1 MSPELGRRI
10 ESNRKLVGLSNMGQ
24 PDQPHL
30 KYAYDAIQPLLG
42 GRTDVIVDT
51 TAKATNEAR
60 DAQAEQLKVAFGN
73 LNIKTH
79 ALHTMD
85 QASRLSAIRDAQGFY
100 IGGGNT
106 GLLTASIHASRNENG
121 KLVDP
126 TSSANEASVADA
138 YKEAVAN
145 GVPVIGHS
153 AGTMMMAEDIRTYG
167 LGDNIISLRRSKEG
181 LHVDVTGLDLLSQ
194 GFTYHPHFKDGQED
208 IFNEMLEA
216 DPTLRVLAG
225 RNGAYFAVDG
235 MRMTIGGETSATLF
249 QHAQEP
255 KTFEPGTDVSYLL
268 KR

>member
-1 MSPELGRRI
+1 MTPELGHRI
-10 ESNRKLVGLSNMGQ
+10 EANRKLVGLTNMGQ
-24 PDQPHL
+24 PEQPHL

-60 DAQAEQLKVAFGN
+60 DAQAEQLRVAFGN

-85 QASRLSAIRDAQGFY
+85 QASRKSAVRDAQGFY

-106 GLLTASIHASRNENG
+106 GLLTSSIHAARHENG

-126 TSSANEASVADA
+126 TSTANESSLADA

-167 LGDNIISLRRSKEG
+167 LGDNLAFLRRSKEG
-181 LHVDVTGLDLLSQ
+181 LHVDVTGLDLLSK
-194 GFTYHPHFKDGQED
+194 GFIYHPHYKDEQGNLFD
-208 IFNEMLEA
+208 EMLEA
-216 DPTLRVLAG
+216 DPMLKVLAG

-249 QHAQEP
+249 QHAQEA
-255 KTFEPGTDVSYLL
+255 KTFTPGTDVSYLL